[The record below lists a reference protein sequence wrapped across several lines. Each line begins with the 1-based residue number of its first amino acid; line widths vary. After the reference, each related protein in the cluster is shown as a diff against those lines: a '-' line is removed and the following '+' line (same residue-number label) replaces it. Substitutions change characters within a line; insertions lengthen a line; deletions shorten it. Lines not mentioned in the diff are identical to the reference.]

1 MVAPWLEGIKVCVRC
16 ISSLL
21 LDALLKV
28 SICTRC
34 RRARLTVGF
43 RDACMLSSLGELA
56 QGVLPCLGGARPFL
70 RSFLGVRLLGLAG
83 AALLH
88 AWAFGLDAHEQCLF
102 FIKTSLL
109 SGILTQ
115 TVCALV
121 LLQLWPPRLACGV
134 SWYSF
139 CSPCARGSA
148 GSVVVP
154 FVVLF
159 AAFLLLWLA

>member
-1 MVAPWLEGIKVCVRC
+1 MQARKTTLSILACMHAAFYVAN
-16 ISSLL
+16 
-21 LDALLKV
+21 LLKAF
-28 SICTRC
+28 C
-34 RRARLTVGF
+34 R
-43 RDACMLSSLGELA
+43 
-56 QGVLPCLGGARPFL
+56 CLGAHVHFL
-70 RSFLGVRLLGLAG
+70 CSFLSVRLLGLAG

-109 SGILTQ
+109 SGILKQ

-121 LLQLWPPRLACGV
+121 LLQLWPPRLEYGDG
-134 SWYSF
+134 WYSV
-139 CSPCARGSA
+139 CSTYDRGSV